1 MVTFLFD
8 RDADNIKC
16 DQENV
21 KFVRTDY
28 EAYLISNLF
37 HLEGA
42 KGQQERP

>member
-21 KFVRTDY
+21 GFLRVTTM
-28 EAYLISNLF
+28 LI
-37 HLEGA
+37 
-42 KGQQERP
+42 